1 MGAAF
6 PLFTTPMYARL
17 GIHWASTLFGCI
29 AVAMVPIPYVSPAH
43 SHLAPNFLS
52 HSLHA
57 ASFAAALV
65 FGVCAA
71 HSHFGVFFFYVIELE
86 YCMHC

>member
-29 AVAMVPIPYVSPAH
+29 AVAMVPIPYVSP
-43 SHLAPNFLS
+43 HLAPIFLS
-52 HSLHA
+52 HSLHPT
-57 ASFAAALV
+57 SFAAALD

-71 HSHFGVFFFYVIELE
+71 RSHFRVLFL
-86 YCMHC
+86 M